1 MSTRPQQMASG
12 SFWNAM
18 ERFST
23 MGIQLICTFILARFL
38 TPSMFGLMGMLVVFT
53 LIGNTITESGF
64 SQTLINEKEVSR
76 QTLSTVFWTNIALS
90 LLIYF
95 ILWFAAPYIA
105 GFYHE
110 PILTDV
116 SRVTFLVIPL
126 GALSII
132 QFTLCSRGL
141 EFRKMCIISITASI
155 ISCIIAII
163 WAWRTHSVWALVV
176 QNVMSYAL
184 RALGFWLTTKFRPAL
199 TFAGDE
205 LRRLFAFSRNLLI
218 TGLIGNIFNNIY
230 TLLIGRFYGAT
241 QAGYFVQADR
251 IRLVTSNSMTQVVQS
266 VSYPILSQ
274 INNSS
279 NPSKPSNLSNPS
291 NPSNSSNLSNPS
303 NSSNLYHP
311 YRRIILVTLLFVGF
325 LMTLLMS
332 VGDDLM
338 QLLMG
343 SAEWRVAGQYL
354 MALGVVG
361 ILYPLHAV
369 NQNILLVKKMGRTV
383 LWIEIAR
390 RALMIVL
397 IVTALQFGVEV
408 FVWSY
413 ALYSFLLIFLNL
425 YICGRP
431 IGYSLKDQLRDISP
445 ILMGFL
451 LMIVVAEC
459 SNHILSMQSLILR
472 FIITLSLT
480 LILGLL
486 YFHRNPSFREA
497 RVLAIQLLKSKY
509 NQFKKLIISYKR

>member
-1 MSTRPQQMASG
+1 MSTRQLQMASG

-64 SQTLINEKEVSR
+64 SQTLIREQEVSR
-76 QTLSTVFWTNIALS
+76 QTLSTVFWTNIILS
-90 LLIYF
+90 LLIYI
-95 ILWFAAPYIA
+95 ILWFAAPNIA
-105 GFYHE
+105 SFYHE

-132 QFTLCSRGL
+132 QLTLCNRDL

-163 WAWRTHSVWALVV
+163 WAWRTHSVWALVI
-176 QNVMSYAL
+176 QNVMTYAL

-199 TFAGDE
+199 TFASDE

-279 NPSKPSNLSNPS
+279 N
-291 NPSNSSNLSNPS
+291 SSNTPK
-303 NSSNLYHP
+303 SSNLYQP

-332 VGDDLM
+332 VGEDLM

-397 IVTALQFGVEV
+397 IVAALQFGVDV

-425 YICGRP
+425 YVCGRP
-431 IGYSLKDQLRDISP
+431 IGYGLVEQLRDIRP

-472 FIITLSLT
+472 FMITLSLT
-480 LILGLL
+480 LIVGIL
-486 YFHRNPSFREA
+486 YFHRHPSFREA
-497 RVLAIQLLKSKY
+497 LDLALQLMKTKLKST
-509 NQFKKLIISYKR
+509 

>member
-1 MSTRPQQMASG
+1 
-12 SFWNAM
+12 
-18 ERFST
+18 
-23 MGIQLICTFILARFL
+23 
-38 TPSMFGLMGMLVVFT
+38 
-53 LIGNTITESGF
+53 
-64 SQTLINEKEVSR
+64 VSR

-199 TFAGDE
+199 TFASDE

-274 INNSS
+274 INNSA
-279 NPSKPSNLSNPS
+279 NPSTP
-291 NPSNSSNLSNPS
+291 
-303 NSSNLYHP
+303 SNLYHP

-332 VGDDLM
+332 VGEDLM

-397 IVTALQFGVEV
+397 IVAALQFGVEV

-425 YICGRP
+425 YVCGRP
-431 IGYSLKDQLRDISP
+431 IGYNLMAQLRDISP

-472 FIITLSLT
+472 FTITLSLT
-480 LILGLL
+480 LIVGLL
-486 YFHRNPSFREA
+486 YFHRHPSFREA
-497 RVLAIQLLKSKY
+497 HDLATQLLKSKY
-509 NQFKKLIISYKR
+509 NQIKP

>member
-1 MSTRPQQMASG
+1 MSTRQLQMASG

-64 SQTLINEKEVSR
+64 SQTLIREQEVSR
-76 QTLSTVFWTNIALS
+76 QTLSTVFWTNIILS
-90 LLIYF
+90 LLIYI
-95 ILWFAAPYIA
+95 ILWFAAPNIA
-105 GFYHE
+105 SFYHE

-132 QFTLCSRGL
+132 QLTLCNRDL

-163 WAWRTHSVWALVV
+163 WAWRTHSVWALVI
-176 QNVMSYAL
+176 QNVMTYAL

-199 TFAGDE
+199 TFASDE

-279 NPSKPSNLSNPS
+279 N
-291 NPSNSSNLSNPS
+291 SSNTP
-303 NSSNLYHP
+303 NSSNLYQP

-332 VGDDLM
+332 VGEDLM

-397 IVTALQFGVEV
+397 IVAALQFGVDV

-425 YICGRP
+425 YVCGRP
-431 IGYSLKDQLRDISP
+431 IGYGLVEQLRDILP

-472 FIITLSLT
+472 FFITLSIT
-480 LILGLL
+480 LIVGIL
-486 YFHRNPSFREA
+486 YFHRHPSFREA
-497 RVLAIQLLKSKY
+497 LDLALQILKSKI
-509 NQFKKLIISYKR
+509 NQFK

>member
-199 TFAGDE
+199 TFASDE

-279 NPSKPSNLSNPS
+279 NPSNPSNSSNPS
-291 NPSNSSNLSNPS
+291 NPSNF
-303 NSSNLYHP
+303 SNLYQP

-332 VGDDLM
+332 VGEDLM

-425 YICGRP
+425 YVCGRP

-459 SNHILSMQSLILR
+459 SNHILSMQNLILR
-472 FIITLSLT
+472 FTITLSLT
-480 LILGLL
+480 LIAGLL
-486 YFHRNPSFREA
+486 YFHRHPSFREA
-497 RVLAIQLLKSKY
+497 LDLATQLLKSKY
-509 NQFKKLIISYKR
+509 NQINP

>member
-1 MSTRPQQMASG
+1 MSTRQLQMASG

-64 SQTLINEKEVSR
+64 SQTLIREQEVSR
-76 QTLSTVFWTNIALS
+76 QTLSTVFWTNIILS
-90 LLIYF
+90 LLIYI
-95 ILWFAAPYIA
+95 ILWFAAPNIA
-105 GFYHE
+105 SFYHE

-132 QFTLCSRGL
+132 QLTLCNRDL

-163 WAWRTHSVWALVV
+163 WAWRTHSVWALVI
-176 QNVMSYAL
+176 QNVMTYAL

-199 TFAGDE
+199 TFASDE

-279 NPSKPSNLSNPS
+279 NTSNLSNS
-291 NPSNSSNLSNPS
+291 LNPSK
-303 NSSNLYHP
+303 LYQP

-332 VGDDLM
+332 VGEDLM

-397 IVTALQFGVEV
+397 IVAALQFGVDV

-425 YICGRP
+425 YVCGRP
-431 IGYSLKDQLRDISP
+431 IGYGLVEQLRDIRP

-472 FIITLSLT
+472 FLITLSIT
-480 LILGLL
+480 LIVGIL
-486 YFHRNPSFREA
+486 YFHRHPSFREA
-497 RVLAIQLLKSKY
+497 LDLALQLMKTKLKST
-509 NQFKKLIISYKR
+509 

>member
-1 MSTRPQQMASG
+1 MSTRQLQMASG

-64 SQTLINEKEVSR
+64 SQTLIREQEVSR
-76 QTLSTVFWTNIALS
+76 QTLSTVFWTNIILS
-90 LLIYF
+90 LLIYI
-95 ILWFAAPYIA
+95 ILWFAAPNIA
-105 GFYHE
+105 SFYHE

-132 QFTLCSRGL
+132 QLTLCNRDL

-163 WAWRTHSVWALVV
+163 WAWRTHSVWALVI
-176 QNVMSYAL
+176 QNVMTYAL

-199 TFAGDE
+199 TFASDE

-279 NPSKPSNLSNPS
+279 N
-291 NPSNSSNLSNPS
+291 SSNTP
-303 NSSNLYHP
+303 NSSNLYQP

-332 VGDDLM
+332 VGEDLM

-397 IVTALQFGVEV
+397 IVAALQFGVDV

-425 YICGRP
+425 YVCGRP
-431 IGYSLKDQLRDISP
+431 IGYGLVEQLRDIRP

-472 FIITLSLT
+472 FMITLSLT
-480 LILGLL
+480 LIVGIL
-486 YFHRNPSFREA
+486 YFHRHPSFREA
-497 RVLAIQLLKSKY
+497 LDLALQILNSKI
-509 NQFKKLIISYKR
+509 NQFK

>member
-1 MSTRPQQMASG
+1 MSTRQLQMASG

-64 SQTLINEKEVSR
+64 SQTLIREQEVSK
-76 QTLSTVFWTNIALS
+76 QTLNTVFWTNIALS
-90 LLIYF
+90 LLIYI

-105 GFYHE
+105 SFYHE

-132 QFTLCSRGL
+132 QFTLCNRDL

-176 QNVMSYAL
+176 QNVVSYAL

-199 TFAGDE
+199 TFASDE

-274 INNSS
+274 INNESQTLQNEDISS
-279 NPSKPSNLSNPS
+279 LPLSSGINGGL
-291 NPSNSSNLSNPS
+291 LSA
-303 NSSNLYHP
+303 

-332 VGDDLM
+332 VGEDLM

-397 IVTALQFGVEV
+397 IVAALQFGVEV

-425 YICGRP
+425 YVCGRP
-431 IGYSLKDQLRDISP
+431 IGYGLKDQLRDIRP

-472 FIITLSLT
+472 FSITLSLT
-480 LILGLL
+480 LIVGIL
-486 YFHRNPSFREA
+486 YFHRHPSFREA
-497 RVLAIQLLKSKY
+497 LDLAIQILKSKIS
-509 NQFKKLIISYKR
+509 QFKTR